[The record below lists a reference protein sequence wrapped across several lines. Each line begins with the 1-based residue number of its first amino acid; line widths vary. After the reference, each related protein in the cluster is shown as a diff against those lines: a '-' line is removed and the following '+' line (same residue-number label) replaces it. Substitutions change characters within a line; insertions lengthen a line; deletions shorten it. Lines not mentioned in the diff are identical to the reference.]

1 MRPALSVAQI
11 CERKAEQRESYQ
23 SECGG
28 SFHGIAPFDVPGA
41 QNAESLQSGKKVSL
55 IV

>member
-28 SFHGIAPFDVPGA
+28 SFHGIAPLVVPTRTKRRKLVERE
-41 QNAESLQSGKKVSL
+41 NKSL
-55 IV
+55 